1 MVDFYDLVIGNMFR
15 IRKNRYDIFQK
26 SVIIIAMILFC
37 FPSIFSQVG
46 LCEQYKGSLIYVNS
60 LGNGNFST
68 IQEGIDGANKGDTIF
83 VNNGTYY
90 ENIVIDKSI
99 TLIGEN
105 KHTTIID
112 GRGAGNVLKI
122 NAENVVIKNF
132 TIQNSGTIFPNA
144 GINLSSNYNTIEE
157 NIIIDNLYGMTLYE
171 SSYNKIKEN
180 LIQENENCGI
190 YLSNS
195 SHNLILYNIIYN
207 QFYNGIGIY
216 DSSDNNT
223 IKNNTITNN
232 GYSGINIRISS
243 QNIIIGNNISDNN
256 IGIHVPPLKNTIGN
270 NSFTN
275 NNVNIDKELITPG
288 FELIIFFISLLIIIK
303 YYTKRKEV

>member
-1 MVDFYDLVIGNMFR
+1 
-15 IRKNRYDIFQK
+15 
-26 SVIIIAMILFC
+26 MITTALLLFC
-37 FPSIFSQVG
+37 FSSLFSQDG
-46 LCEQYKGSLIYVNS
+46 SCEQYEGSQIYVNS

-68 IQEGIDGANKGDTIF
+68 IQAGIDAASKGDIIF

-99 TLIGEN
+99 KLIGNN
-105 KHTTIID
+105 KHNTVID

-122 NAENVVIKNF
+122 NAENAIIKNF
-132 TIQNSGTIFPNA
+132 TIRNSGTIFPNA

-157 NIIIDNLYGMTLYE
+157 NIIINNLYGMTLYE

-195 SHNLILYNIIYN
+195 SHNLILYNMIHN

-223 IKNNTITNN
+223 IKNNTLTNN
-232 GYSGINIRISS
+232 GFCGINIRISS
-243 QNIIIGNNISDNN
+243 HTTIISNNISNNN
-256 IGIHVPPLKNTIGN
+256 IGIHIPASKNIIDN
-270 NSFTN
+270 NYFSN

-288 FELIIFFISLLIIIK
+288 FELILFFISLLLIMK
-303 YYTKRKEV
+303 YYIKKKEE